1 MLDDQEVIMSETTS
15 SSRALNCF
23 IHLHLNSLLPI
34 NLISAQPKATGR
46 KLQEPELEMTANARK
61 SSLSSFSPW
70 WPEVIKHALMN
81 LA

>member
-1 MLDDQEVIMSETTS
+1 MLDDQDVIMFETTS

-23 IHLHLNSLLPI
+23 IHLHLNSFLPV
-34 NLISAQPKATGR
+34 NLTSAQPKSMGR
-46 KLQEPELEMTANARK
+46 ELQEPELEMTANAHK
-61 SSLSSFSPW
+61 SSLSGFSPW